1 MNDSRNMKVP
11 RLCMLLMA
19 VSAMSMSA
27 YANKD
32 DDKGKADLV
41 QAVRIKEL
49 NLRKA
54 DLQKRIK
61 DEDKKRNRTLSGVTS
76 ETQERLNEIQD
87 SICLGLR
94 SQLVSVE
101 LELKELVPDKTASV
115 ISSQLSILQNQQHS
129 ETGDGPDGGK

>member
-1 MNDSRNMKVP
+1 MNDSRNMKVS

-19 VSAMSMSA
+19 VSTMSMSA

-54 DLQKRIK
+54 ELQKRIK
-61 DEDKKRNRTLSGVTS
+61 DEDKKRNRTLSGVAS
-76 ETQERLNEIQD
+76 ESQERLNEIQD
-87 SICLGLR
+87 SICLDLR
-94 SQLVSVE
+94 SRLVSVE

-129 ETGDGPDGGK
+129 ETGDGPEGGK